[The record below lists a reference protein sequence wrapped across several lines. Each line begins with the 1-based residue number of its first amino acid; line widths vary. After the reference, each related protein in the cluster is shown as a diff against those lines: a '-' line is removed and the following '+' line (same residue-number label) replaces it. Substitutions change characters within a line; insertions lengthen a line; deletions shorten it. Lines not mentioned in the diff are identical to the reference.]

1 MQCSIAL
8 IITFLIS
15 SSAFTPITTIS
26 RRNSRLDV
34 IPDDSYRQL
43 SSSSVDFSPL
53 NAPLASS
60 KQRIEPTAAKD
71 IMVPYMIP
79 GKSEKEENV
88 GGGEGRSWRDVG
100 RGLLNVRAS
109 SPSLS
114 PNKLNSHPRPPTPTT
129 QAPGSISSSLSPKP
143 SSASASSLST
153 NP

>member
-1 MQCSIAL
+1 MKCSIAL

-88 GGGEGRSWRDVG
+88 GGRRGEELAGCWEGIVERTSF
-100 RGLLNVRAS
+100 
-109 SPSLS
+109 
-114 PNKLNSHPRPPTPTT
+114 
-129 QAPGSISSSLSPKP
+129 ISVIVPK
-143 SSASASSLST
+143 
-153 NP
+153 